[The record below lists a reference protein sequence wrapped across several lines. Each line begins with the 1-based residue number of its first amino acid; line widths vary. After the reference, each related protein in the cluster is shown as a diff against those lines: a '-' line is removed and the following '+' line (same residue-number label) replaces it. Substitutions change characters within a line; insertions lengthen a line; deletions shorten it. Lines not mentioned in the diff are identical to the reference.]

1 MSMTC
6 IILRKCVDCGL
17 EAYTTEDL
25 EKFSANS
32 ASKYG
37 RQKICKE
44 CYNTKKRKYWKTP
57 EANKRKQVTKRR
69 FDLRRIFFQGKRI
82 ALKENPRKN
91 ICEECGRKYPD
102 ELSYQ
107 TSVHHVIYDPA
118 DPLAHTKELCNSCHC
133 LGDRNPK
140 RKYSERIR
148 KGRLPKAEGNR

>member
-44 CYNTKKRKYWKTP
+44 CYNKKKESIGKP
-57 EANKRKQVTKRR
+57 
-69 FDLRRIFFQGKRI
+69 LKRI
-82 ALKENPRKN
+82 KESK
-91 ICEECGRKYPD
+91 
-102 ELSYQ
+102 
-107 TSVHHVIYDPA
+107 
-118 DPLAHTKELCNSCHC
+118 
-133 LGDRNPK
+133 
-140 RKYSERIR
+140 
-148 KGRLPKAEGNR
+148 